1 MRKQTSNVPA
11 VKSKDEK
18 IREHMEAGT
27 GGIPKK
33 GGYYEPSPG
42 KFEPDSWRVQ
52 EDANEAKISTRIVK
66 AEQNDWYSEVIA
78 EATAPDG
85 RVVQGIVHHDFN
97 TIQAKKIM
105 EMYKKVLSGKQIF
118 WGEKGMRRKIEPFN
132 DPKNPFRM
140 SESGKMIPD
149 LTGMGMAKIMDDMLR
164 FRDFSLRDATSK
176 AMRIAQQKALNED
189 WRDKEEIE
197 AEEDEVKSVNK
208 GKDVKK
214 VTQQDVDKRTL
225 KSEYSGAEQAA
236 NEVMKA
242 REDEEN
248 AGEEEKGDVKEEAQ
262 DEEIQETE
270 RETEDTN
277 TEGEK
282 TPETFIVDDTDE
294 LTKTELHEMTPE
306 EIGKWAVKQLR
317 EQEKDITGAEV
328 GKFLMKYNRKRWL
341 STRKFNQVK
350 NWFMDVYMAG

>member
-1 MRKQTSNVPA
+1 MPA
-11 VKSKDEK
+11 VKSKEEK
-18 IREHMEAGT
+18 IKEHVEAGT

-42 KFEPDSWRVQ
+42 KFEPDAWRVQ
-52 EDANEAKISTRIVK
+52 EEANEAKIKTRIVK

-197 AEEDEVKSVNK
+197 AEEEEVKSVNK
-208 GKDVKK
+208 GKEVQK
-214 VTQQDVDKRTL
+214 VTQEKVDTIRRG
-225 KSEYSGAEQAA
+225 SGKDASTEETRNDETEVQEQ
-236 NEVMKA
+236 
-242 REDEEN
+242 
-248 AGEEEKGDVKEEAQ
+248 
-262 DEEIQETE
+262 EIQEEETK
-270 RETEDTN
+270 TEDTN
-277 TEGEK
+277 TEGK
-282 TPETFIVDDTDE
+282 KIPETELLNSTDE
-294 LTKTELHEMTPE
+294 LTKTELQEMTPE

-328 GKFLMKYNRKRWL
+328 GKILMKYNRKRWL

-350 NWFMDVYMAG
+350 AWFIDEWMAG

>member
-52 EDANEAKISTRIVK
+52 EEANEAKISTRIVK

-164 FRDFSLRDATSK
+164 FRDFSLRDATTK
-176 AMRIAQQKALNED
+176 AMRIAQQKALNEE
-189 WRDKEEIE
+189 WRDEEEIK
-197 AEEDEVKSVNK
+197 AEEEEVKTVNN
-208 GKDVKK
+208 GKEVKK
-214 VTQQDVDKRTL
+214 VTQTEVDT
-225 KSEYSGAEQAA
+225 
-236 NEVMKA
+236 A
-242 REDEEN
+242 RGGVKEDASTETEGDEET
-248 AGEEEKGDVKEEAQ
+248 EAQ
-262 DEEIQETE
+262 DEEIQEEETK
-270 RETEDTN
+270 TEDTN
-277 TEGEK
+277 TEGK
-282 TPETFIVDDTDE
+282 KIPETELLNSTDE
-294 LTKTELHEMTPE
+294 LTKTELQEMTPE

-328 GKFLMKYNRKRWL
+328 GKILMKYNRKRWL

-350 NWFMDVYMAG
+350 TWFMDIWMAG